1 METKNTNMETKNN
14 DWAKRDV
21 GALWKREGKN
31 QKYLSGY
38 VKVDELGIERE
49 FKIVVFSNK
58 NKKDNEKAPDYRI
71 YVSKPVENISSNTAN
86 GPGQLENTNKVFSPQ
101 KTKVVQKVVQ
111 KAVQQESQEEDLL

>member
-1 METKNTNMETKNN
+1 MSETNVKS

-49 FKIVVFSNK
+49 LKIVVFSNK
-58 NKKDNEKAPDYRI
+58 NKNNNDKAPDYRI
-71 YVSKPVENISSNTAN
+71 YVSAPLAEKQNNAEQPTVKKVVATQNKKPV
-86 GPGQLENTNKVFSPQ
+86 K
-101 KTKVVQKVVQ
+101 
-111 KAVQQESQEEDLL
+111 QEVDEEVEEIL